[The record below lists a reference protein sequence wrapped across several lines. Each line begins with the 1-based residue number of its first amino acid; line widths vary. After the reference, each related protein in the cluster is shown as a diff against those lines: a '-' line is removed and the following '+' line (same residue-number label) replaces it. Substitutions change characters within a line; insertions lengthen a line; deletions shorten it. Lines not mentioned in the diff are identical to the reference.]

1 MELKEAIGLRRSV
14 RYIDPTRP
22 VERTK
27 IQKMLEAAR
36 RASHWGNVQTLRAVV
51 IERASAPK
59 EVIDSLEAYIGN
71 FQVKVAPVVIVWYL
85 DAQAVDEQPER
96 LREIVEARAMG
107 IDYADTKD
115 RLERIIIPFF
125 ENLTDI
131 LKSPGIS
138 EVDCGQGIAQA
149 TLVAFEEGL
158 GTCLLGSAKTA
169 ELISCLGL
177 PDQARILLLQT
188 VGYPAEDYPR
198 AGQRPRLPFE
208 RLYHLNH
215 FSEPFPRDPATV
227 KELED
232 AGLIQHVGPDD
243 RERRDKELVDLQA
256 KFDYPPL

>member
-1 MELKEAIGLRRSV
+1 VELKEVIGLRRSV

-22 VERTK
+22 VERAK

-51 IERASAPK
+51 VERSSAPQ
-59 EVIDSLEAYIGN
+59 EVIDCLEAYIGN

-85 DAQAVDEQPER
+85 DASAVDEQPER
-96 LREIVEARAMG
+96 LREIVDARAMG
-107 IDYADTKD
+107 IDFEDTKD
-115 RLERIIIPFF
+115 RLERLIIPFF
-125 ENLTDI
+125 ENLTEI

-158 GTCLLGSAKTA
+158 GTCMLGSSKVA
-169 ELISCLGL
+169 ELTEHLGL
-177 PDQARILLLQT
+177 PPQARILLLQT
-188 VGYPAEDYPR
+188 VGYPAEDVR
-198 AGQRPRLPFE
+198 KAGQRPRLPFE

-215 FSEPFPRDPATV
+215 FSEPFPRDPDTV

-243 RERRDKELVDLQA
+243 MGRRNKELADLQA